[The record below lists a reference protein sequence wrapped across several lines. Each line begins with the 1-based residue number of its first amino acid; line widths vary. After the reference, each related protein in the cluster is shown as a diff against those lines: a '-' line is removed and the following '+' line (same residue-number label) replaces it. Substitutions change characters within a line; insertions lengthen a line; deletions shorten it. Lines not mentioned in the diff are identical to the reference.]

1 MEPTEA
7 REVLSRVGKRQ
18 AILQDQGLPASKART
33 QAIDEE
39 GRERFGEASSVS
51 GRTRRKPNQ
60 QPLDSA
66 MIVRVAEDLVN
77 FSALY
82 RNICEQFGWV
92 PNDRVMAAILNPNS
106 GYRLFSAARSEMKK
120 KGYIFVD
127 LPNKM
132 GYAVKQD
139 VNYKKRE
146 ALQRE
151 YAAIEEQSRIEAQKL
166 AETERRMLE
175 MRRELAAIGG
185 PAV

>member
-1 MEPTEA
+1 MEPSEA
-7 REVLSRVGKRQ
+7 KQVLSRVGKRQ
-18 AILQDQGLPASKART
+18 AVLHDTGMPASNARR
-33 QAIDEE
+33 QAIEEE
-39 GRERFGEASSVS
+39 GRERFSEASSVS
-51 GRTRRKPNQ
+51 GRTRRKAEQ

-66 MIVRVAEDLVN
+66 MIVHVAEDLMN

-106 GYRLFSAARSEMKK
+106 GYRLFSAARSEMRK
-120 KGYIFVD
+120 KGYIFTD
-127 LPNKM
+127 MPNKM
-132 GYAVKQD
+132 GYVVKQD
-139 VNYKKRE
+139 VNDKKRE

-151 YAAIEEQSRIEAQKL
+151 YAVIEEQSHIEAQKL
-166 AETERRMLE
+166 AETERKMME